1 VTRKLV
7 IEADGG
13 ARGNPGPAGY
23 GALVTD
29 GQTGEVLAE
38 LQDSLGVT
46 TNNVAEYSGLIA
58 GLRAAAELAPG
69 ADVQVRMDSKLVV
82 EQMSGRWKIKD
93 ANLRALAESAREA
106 SGQLGRIAYTWI
118 PRAKNTRADRLANQ
132 AMDAARDGASP
143 SGARSEGDGQSRA
156 HPDSAQPGDAQAGGA
171 QAASAHSGNAQSDGE
186 AAPAGG
192 THEQAGAARPGRG
205 WGPAHGRATTTL
217 LLRHGQTPLSAER
230 RFAGRGDIPLTETG
244 RRQAAA
250 AAARLAA
257 RGGIDVIVSSPLAR
271 ARRTAEAAA
280 EATGAPV
287 VVDDDLVETDFG
299 KWEGLSFAEAG
310 AQDPDEMRAWLAGA
324 DAAPPGGE
332 SFATAGRRVL
342 GALDRLLDAY
352 PERTLLIVSHVTPIK
367 TLLCR
372 ALLAPP
378 AALFRIHL
386 DVASLCEV
394 DWFADGPALV
404 RSVNDTAHLR

>member
-1 VTRKLV
+1 VTRRLV

-13 ARGNPGPAGY
+13 SRGNPGPAGY

-38 LQDSLGVT
+38 LHDSLGVT

-58 GLRAAAELAPG
+58 GLHAAGELAPG

-82 EQMSGRWKIKD
+82 EQMSGRWQVKD
-93 ANLRALAESAREA
+93 PNLRTLAESAREA
-106 SGQLGRIAYTWI
+106 SGRLGKISYTWI

-132 AMDAARDGASP
+132 AMDAARDAGRPAGAP
-143 SGARSEGDGQSRA
+143 SGRA
-156 HPDSAQPGDAQAGGA
+156 SDAEAAQP
-171 QAASAHSGNAQSDGE
+171 ASS
-186 AAPAGG
+186 
-192 THEQAGAARPGRG
+192 GAAAERAQPARPAAG
-205 WGPAHGRATTTL
+205 WGPARRQATTTL
-217 LLRHGQTPLSAER
+217 LLRHGETPLSAER

-257 RGGIDVIVSSPLAR
+257 RGGIDVIVSSPLR
-271 ARRTAEAAA
+271 RTRRTAEAVA

-287 VVDDDLVETDFG
+287 VVDDDLAETDFG

-310 AQDPDEMRAWLAGA
+310 AQDPDEMRAWMGAA

-332 SFATAGRRVL
+332 SFATVGRRVIA
-342 GALDRLLDAY
+342 ALDRLLAAY
-352 PERTLLIVSHVTPIK
+352 PEQTVVVVSHVTPIK

-404 RSVNDTAHLR
+404 RSVNDTAHLH